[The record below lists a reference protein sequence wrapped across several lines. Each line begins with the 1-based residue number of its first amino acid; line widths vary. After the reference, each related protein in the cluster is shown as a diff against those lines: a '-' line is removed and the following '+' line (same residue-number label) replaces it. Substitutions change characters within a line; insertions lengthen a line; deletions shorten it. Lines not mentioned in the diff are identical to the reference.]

1 MAEVVP
7 PGPSARAAALRS
19 ILERHAYRYYVLDDP
34 EISDSEYDALFRELQ
49 SIEAAHPELRTPDSP
64 TLRIGAPPRDGFS
77 TANHRTPMLSLDNAF
92 GEAELRAFDERT
104 RRALGN
110 DSVTYFAELKFDGAS
125 LSLTYQD
132 GLLVQ
137 ATTRGDGTT
146 GEVVTENART
156 IRGIPLRLQVPVPG
170 VLEVRGEVVMLK
182 SVFESLN
189 RARLERGDAV
199 FANPRNAASGGLRQL
214 DSALT
219 AERQLNFFAYG
230 VGFADEPLADS
241 QSGQNAR
248 LRELGFPVRAE
259 ARRVT
264 GGDALV
270 AFTDEVLARRPELPF
285 GIDGVVI
292 KVDDMA
298 AQRTLG
304 FTARGPRWAIAYKFP
319 AEQAF
324 TRLIQ
329 VSFQIGRTGV
339 LTPVAELEPVNV
351 GGVTVSRA
359 TLHNRED
366 MERKGV
372 RIGDTVIVQ
381 RAGDV
386 IPEVVGP
393 VPERRPIDA
402 VIPTWPTHCPVCQ
415 SELTQRPG
423 EVAIRC
429 PNRNCPA
436 QVQTRIEHFV
446 ARRAMDIDG
455 LGERLIG
462 RFLEAGFLSDVA
474 SIYDLAAHRDGL
486 TELDKLGQRSID
498 NLLARIEASKTRP
511 LGKFLF
517 ALGIPEV
524 GERGAEELAQAF
536 GTLAAIREAP
546 IEALLAIENV
556 GPRTAAEVR
565 EWFDDAE
572 NAALVDRLLAAGV
585 APVESVRS
593 TRTEFAGRTYVFTG
607 KLESFAREDAEKL
620 VMTLGAKAAGS
631 VSKKTTHL
639 VAGPGAGSKLEK
651 AESLGV
657 PVQSEA
663 EFLAELPPDV
673 REQLTG

>member
-7 PGPSARAAALRS
+7 PGPSARAAELRAL
-19 ILERHAYRYYVLDDP
+19 LERHAYRYFVLDDP

-49 SIEAAHPELRTPDSP
+49 ALEASHPLLRTADSP
-64 TLRIGAPPRDGFS
+64 TLRVGAPPRDGFVS
-77 TANHRTPMLSLDNAF
+77 ARHGVPMLSLDNAF
-92 GEAELRAFDERT
+92 GEGELRAFDERT
-104 RRALGN
+104 RRAIGS
-110 DSVTYFAELKFDGAS
+110 DAVTYFAELKFDGAS
-125 LSLTYQD
+125 LSLTYED
-132 GLLVQ
+132 GVLVQ

-156 IRGIPLRLQVPVPG
+156 IRGVPLRLQEPVPG
-170 VLEVRGEVVMLK
+170 ILEVRGEVVMLK
-182 SVFESLN
+182 SVFDALN
-189 RARLERGDAV
+189 RVRLERGDPA
-199 FANPRNAASGGLRQL
+199 FANPRNAAAGGLRQL

-230 VGFADEPLADS
+230 IGFADQELADA
-241 QSGQNAR
+241 QSALNAR
-248 LRELGFPVRAE
+248 LRQLGFPVRAE
-259 ARRVT
+259 AQTLT

-270 AFTDEVLARRPELPF
+270 AYTDRILSQRSELPF

-292 KVDDMA
+292 KVDALA
-298 AQRTLG
+298 AQRALG

-324 TRLIQ
+324 TRLLQ
-329 VSFQIGRTGV
+329 VSYQIGRTGV

-351 GGVTVSRA
+351 GGVTVARA

-372 RIGDTVIVQ
+372 CIGDIVIVQ

-393 VPERRPIDA
+393 VPDRRPADA
-402 VIPTWPTHCPVCQ
+402 VVPTWPANCPECGT
-415 SELTQRPG
+415 ELTQRPG

-446 ARRAMDIDG
+446 ARRAMEIDG
-455 LGERLIG
+455 LGERLIR
-462 RFLEAGFLSDVA
+462 RFLEAGFLTDVA
-474 SIYDLAAHRDGL
+474 SIYDLHRHREAL
-486 TELDKLGQRSID
+486 TALDKLGERSID
-498 NLLARIEASKTRP
+498 NLLARIEASKSRQ

-536 GTLAAIREAP
+536 GTLNEIRSAP
-546 IEALLAIENV
+546 VEALLAIENV
-556 GPRTAAEVR
+556 GPRTADEVR
-565 EWFDDAE
+565 YWFDDEE
-572 NAALVDRLLAAGV
+572 NAALVNRLLAAGV

-593 TRTEFAGRTYVFTG
+593 TRTDFAGRVYVFTG
-607 KLESFAREDAEKL
+607 KLERFAREDAEKL
-620 VMTLGAKAAGS
+620 VATLGAKASGS
-631 VSKKTTHL
+631 VSKKTTHV

-657 PVQSEA
+657 PVLTEA
-663 EFLAELPPDV
+663 DFLAELPADV